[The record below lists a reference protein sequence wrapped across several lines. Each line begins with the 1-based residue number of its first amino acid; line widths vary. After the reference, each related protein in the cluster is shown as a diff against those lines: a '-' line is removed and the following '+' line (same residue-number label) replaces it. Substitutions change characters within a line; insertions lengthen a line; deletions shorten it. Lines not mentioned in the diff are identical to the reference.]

1 MYSSLSGSDIH
12 SINTHDLF
20 PIKGDPSSGTNGSPM
35 HVSMS
40 DMSPKKL
47 SSMDFLEPAGPMRAS
62 APSFIPDFPSNGF
75 GLRSHL
81 DGRSAIH
88 PSSAGTSPSN
98 TSHVPSPGIQ
108 NIATSFSGTTSSLAS
123 ALDGMGM
130 TRSRSGSSASPTA
143 FHSSDFKFTS
153 AGSAPVHPVH
163 PAHDFG
169 FPPLDLQQA
178 PIGHDSPEGPPDSHL
193 MAIGGLLTE

>member
-1 MYSSLSGSDIH
+1 MYGSLSGSDH
-12 SINTHDLF
+12 SMNTHDLF
-20 PIKGDPSSGTNGSPM
+20 PIKNDPSSGTNGSPM

-47 SSMDFLEPAGPMRAS
+47 SSMDFLEPTGPVRAS

-75 GLRSHL
+75 VLRAHL
-81 DGRSAIH
+81 DGRGAMH
-88 PSSAGTSPSN
+88 PSSAGTPPSN
-98 TSHVPSPGIQ
+98 TSHVPSPNMQ
-108 NIATSFSGTTSSLAS
+108 NIPTSFGGTSSLAS

-130 TRSRSGSSASPTA
+130 TRSRSGSSASPSA

-153 AGSAPVHPVH
+153 AGSAPVHSTHSV
-163 PAHDFG
+163 HDFG
-169 FPPLDLQQA
+169 FPPVDLQQA
-178 PIGHDSPEGPPDSHL
+178 PIESRHDSPEGPPDSHL